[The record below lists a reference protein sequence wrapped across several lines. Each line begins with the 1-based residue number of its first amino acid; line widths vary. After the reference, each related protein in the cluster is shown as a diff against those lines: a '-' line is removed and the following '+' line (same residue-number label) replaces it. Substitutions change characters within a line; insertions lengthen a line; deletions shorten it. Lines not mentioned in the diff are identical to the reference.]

1 MKKTGRK
8 GESYIDICVFVLCA
22 VLAGSIL
29 LEFVGGVI
37 AHTRLMTKAE
47 YLLDYA
53 TYYGRTGGYGVE
65 TLIAEFQREGIDV
78 RVSSGSRDMY
88 VQFGNQI
95 TVVLS
100 QQMKLGFGNGA
111 ISVPLRYE
119 CRGLSK
125 RYWKE

>member
-1 MKKTGRK
+1 MKNKK
-8 GESYIDICVFVLCA
+8 GESYIDICVFILCA
-22 VLAGSIL
+22 VCAGSIL
-29 LEFVGGVI
+29 LEVANCVVT
-37 AHTRLMTKAE
+37 HTRLMTKAE

-53 TYYGRTGGYGVE
+53 TYYGRTGGYGVDA
-65 TLIAEFQREGIDV
+65 LIAEFQREGIDV
-78 RVSSGSRDMY
+78 RVSSGFRGDE

-100 QQMKLGFGNGA
+100 QELPLGLGNGTVT
-111 ISVPLRYE
+111 VPLRYE